1 MKTENRENRQKAGF
15 TMIELL
21 VVLVILMIIGT
32 MAVQSFLKEPD
43 KASVKTTRV
52 SFTQIENSLERFK
65 LDCGRYPTA
74 DEGIEALMFAPAGL
88 ESDWGGEYLTKERHM
103 RDAWDN
109 EYLYSIPGPN
119 NKPYEVISYGAD
131 GVEGGE
137 KYSADLSNLD

>member
-1 MKTENRENRQKAGF
+1 MKKENRENRQKAGF

-65 LDCGRYPTA
+65 LDCGRYPTV
-74 DEGIEALMFAPAGL
+74 DEGLEALMVAPEGL
-88 ESDWGGEYLTKERHM
+88 EADWGGKYLKKEKDLKIALVTEYPT
-103 RDAWDN
+103 WDQT
-109 EYLYSIPGPN
+109 EIDVKFL
-119 NKPYEVISYGAD
+119 
-131 GVEGGE
+131 
-137 KYSADLSNLD
+137 